1 MTTKI
6 NLNKIGKI
14 VVFLIAIGFI
24 IYFFGYQASRIENDD
39 PSKYFLYFIGIV
51 VFTIVSAVL
60 YRDYKEQPNK
70 KA

>member
-14 VVFLIAIGFI
+14 VVFLIVMTFI

-39 PSKYFLYFIGIV
+39 PSKYFLYV
-51 VFTIVSAVL
+51 VGLLVSLMVGALL
-60 YRDYKEQPNK
+60 YRDYRERSEK